1 MSITSPPDLLSL
13 YRSDA
18 RVARVAD
25 GLRVKAARVQIA
37 GTVGSSQAF
46 IANAVIE

>member
-1 MSITSPPDLLSL
+1 MTQILTSLTDLLAL

-25 GLRVKAARVQIA
+25 GLLEKSARVQIA
-37 GTVGSSQAF
+37 GTIGS
-46 IANAVIE
+46 

>member
-1 MSITSPPDLLSL
+1 MTSLPDLLSL

-25 GLRVKAARVQIA
+25 GLREKSARVQIA
-37 GTVGSSQAF
+37 GTIREKGF
-46 IANAVIE
+46 TNTMMIREM

>member
-1 MSITSPPDLLSL
+1 MTSLTTLPDLLSL

-25 GLRVKAARVQIA
+25 GLREKSARVQIA
-37 GTVGSSQAF
+37 QREREKAAATPPT
-46 IANAVIE
+46 E